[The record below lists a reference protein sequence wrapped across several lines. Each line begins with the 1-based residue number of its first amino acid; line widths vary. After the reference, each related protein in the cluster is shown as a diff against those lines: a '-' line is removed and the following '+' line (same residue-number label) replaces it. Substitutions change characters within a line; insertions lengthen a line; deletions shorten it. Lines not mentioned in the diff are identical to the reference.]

1 MFASSTRL
9 SSSVIQILPR
19 KRLSRALGRLA
30 VLDPPRPL
38 MSGAIGLFCRV
49 YGIDMSEVET
59 PVGGFSSFDAFF
71 TRPLK
76 PGARPI
82 NKDCNTIVS
91 PSDGTIQG
99 VGYLRQE
106 STLTVKGSTYRIEAL
121 LGDENQ
127 ARKFENGAYVLIYL
141 SPRNYHRVHA
151 PIDGPVESLR
161 YIGGTLFPV
170 NEIGLRHVPGLFAR
184 NERLAI
190 YQQSPRFGNVATVMV
205 GALGVGRITVSFDS
219 SIVTNQS
226 CAPGVRYYEKNTITL
241 ERGAELGIFHLGST
255 VLLPLHSSLTT
266 TLLKRVGDLVRVGE
280 VVARTDD
287 A

>member
-9 SSSVIQILPR
+9 SASVIRILPR

-30 VLDPPRPL
+30 VLDAPRPL

-59 PVGGFSSFDAFF
+59 PVDGFSSFDAFF

-82 NKDCNTIVS
+82 DRDTNTIVS
-91 PSDGTIQG
+91 PSDGTVQG
-99 VGYLRQE
+99 VGYLRPE
-106 STLTVKGSTYRIEAL
+106 STLTVKGSTYRIEEL
-121 LGDENQ
+121 LGDGDQ
-127 ARKFENGAYVLIYL
+127 ARKFDNGAYVLIYL

-151 PIDGPVESLR
+151 PVDGPVESLR

-190 YQQSPRFGNVATVMV
+190 YQKSPRFGNVATVMV

-219 SIVTNQS
+219 SVVTNQS
-226 CAPGVRYYEKNTITL
+226 SVPGVRNYDKNSTIL
-241 ERGAELGIFHLGST
+241 ERGAEVGIFHLGST
-255 VLLPLHSSLTT
+255 VLLLLQSSLTT

-280 VVARTDD
+280 AIARTDD

>member
-1 MFASSTRL
+1 MFASSTRF
-9 SSSVIQILPR
+9 SSSVIGILPR

-30 VLDPPRPL
+30 VLNPPRPL
-38 MSGAIGLFCRV
+38 IRGAIDLFCRI
-49 YGIDMSEVET
+49 YEIDMSEAET
-59 PVGGFSSFDAFF
+59 PVEGFSSFDAFF

-82 NKDCNTIVS
+82 NRDINTIVS
-91 PSDGTIQG
+91 PSDGTVQG
-99 VGYLRQE
+99 VGYLTPE
-106 STLTVKGSTYRIEAL
+106 STLTVKGSTYRVEAL
-121 LGDENQ
+121 LGDADQ

-151 PIDGPVESLR
+151 PVDGPVESLR

-170 NEIGLRHVPGLFAR
+170 NEIGLRHVSGLFAR
-184 NERLAI
+184 NERLVI
-190 YQQSPRFGNVATVMV
+190 YQQSPRFGNVTTVMV

-219 SIVTNQS
+219 SVVTNQS
-226 CAPGVRYYEKNTITL
+226 NVPGVRCYDKNTIKL
-241 ERGAELGIFHLGST
+241 ERGAELGVFHLGST
-255 VLLPLHSSLTT
+255 VLLLLQSSLTT